1 MLLKII
7 RKFSS
12 AHRLP
17 HYDGPCHNLHG
28 HTWKVVFLLEGEVR
42 ADGMVY
48 DFKKLKA
55 LLDEQLPDHQYLNDL
70 LENPTAENLAPY
82 LAQKTAGA
90 LAPLGIK
97 LKTLELWENEHAAAV
112 FESK

>member
-12 AHRLP
+12 AHHLP

-28 HTWKVVFLLEGEVR
+28 HTWKVVFLLEGPLQKN
-42 ADGMVY
+42 GMVY
-48 DFKKLKA
+48 DFKVLKK

-82 LAQKTAGA
+82 LFDKISAA
-90 LAPLGIK
+90 LMPLGLTI
-97 LKTLELWENEHAAAV
+97 KTLELWENESAAAV
-112 FESK
+112 VEGK

>member
-17 HYDGPCHNLHG
+17 HYDGECHNLHG
-28 HTWKVVFLLEGEVR
+28 HTWRVVFLLEGEVKH
-42 ADGMVY
+42 DGMVA
-48 DFKKLKA
+48 DFKQLKP
-55 LLDEQLPDHQYLNDL
+55 LLDAQLPDHCYLNDL

-82 LAQKTAGA
+82 LFDKVSAA
-90 LAPLGIK
+90 LKPLG
-97 LKTLELWENEHAAAV
+97 LKIRTLELWENENAAAV
-112 FESK
+112 VEGK